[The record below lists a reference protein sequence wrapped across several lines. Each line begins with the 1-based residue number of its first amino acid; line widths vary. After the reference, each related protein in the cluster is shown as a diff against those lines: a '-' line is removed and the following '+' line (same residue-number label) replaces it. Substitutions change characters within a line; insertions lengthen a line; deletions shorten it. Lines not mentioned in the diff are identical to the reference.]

1 MPLLMLDPQ
10 RLRQIAF
17 NLVGNA
23 VKFTARGHIEIRA
36 SFNAPDPSQRV
47 GTFRLEVE
55 DTGCGISQEA
65 QPFIFDRFTKGDE
78 FSKGLGL
85 GLAYCYET
93 AQKLGGGLKHDTGYT
108 HGARFIITLPLSCS

>member
-1 MPLLMLDPQ
+1 MLGCLLE
-10 RLRQIAF
+10 
-17 NLVGNA
+17 NA
-23 VKFTARGHIEIRA
+23 TKFTEKGRIALTVEQKPTDGGDVRFI
-36 SFNAPDPSQRV
+36 
-47 GTFRLEVE
+47 VE
-55 DTGCGISQEA
+55 DTGCGISREA